1 MKKVLNRLTQYE
13 TLSEDESR
21 NIIIE
26 ISEGKLNTSEIAS
39 FLTIFMIRN
48 ITIEELNGF
57 RKALIEL
64 SLKINLDEYDLID
77 LCGTG
82 GDEKDTFNISTLA
95 SFVTAG
101 SGVKVAKHGNYG
113 VSSSCGSSNVLE
125 SLGLNFNNNS
135 NKIKEAVDKANICFL
150 HAPLFHPAMK
160 NVAPVRKELGLKTFF
175 NMLGPMVNPTMPKK
189 QIVGVYNLELARIYN
204 YLYQQTDISYNVI
217 HSLDGYDEIS
227 LTGDTKVYSRESEFI
242 LESKDFNL
250 KNIKSDSIKGGIDIK
265 SSSKIFMNVLNGNGT
280 NDQEDVVCANAS
292 LAIAIS
298 KKEKAC
304 CANRANRVSRVAGAH
319 EPCYT
324 NQSRVL
330 SYASKHS

>member
-13 TLSEDESR
+13 TLTEDESR

-26 ISEGKLNTSEIAS
+26 ISEGKLNTSEISS

-64 SLKINLDEYDLID
+64 SLKIDLEEFDPID

-125 SLGLNFNNNS
+125 SLGLNFNNDS

-175 NMLGPMVNPTMPKK
+175 NMLGPMVNPSMPKK

-204 YLYQQTDISYNVI
+204 YLYQLTDINYNII

-227 LTGDTKVYSRESEFI
+227 LTGNTKVYSRKSEFI
-242 LESKDFNL
+242 LESEDFNL
-250 KNIKSDSIKGGIDIK
+250 KNINPLDIKGGIDIK
-265 SSSKIFMNVLNGNGT
+265 SSSKIFMNVLNGNGS
-280 NDQEDVVCANAS
+280 NHQENVVCANAS

-298 KKEKAC
+298 KEISILDAFEEAKESIKSGKALKC
-304 CANRANRVSRVAGAH
+304 FNNLI
-319 EPCYT
+319 
-324 NQSRVL
+324 NIM
-330 SYASKHS
+330 K

>member
-13 TLSEDESR
+13 TLTEDESR

-26 ISEGKLNTSEIAS
+26 ISEGKLNTSEISS

-64 SLKINLDEYDLID
+64 SLKIDLEEFDPID

-125 SLGLNFNNNS
+125 SLGLNFNNDS

-175 NMLGPMVNPTMPKK
+175 NMLGPMVNPSMPKK

-204 YLYQQTDISYNVI
+204 YLYQLTDINYNII

-227 LTGDTKVYSRESEFI
+227 LTGNTKVYSRKSEFI
-242 LESKDFNL
+242 LESEDFNL
-250 KNIKSDSIKGGIDIK
+250 KNINPVDIKGGIDIK
-265 SSSKIFMNVLNGNGT
+265 SSSKIFMNVLNGDGSNH
-280 NDQEDVVCANAS
+280 QENVVCANAS

-298 KKEKAC
+298 KEISILDAFEEAKESIKSGKALKC
-304 CANRANRVSRVAGAH
+304 FNNLI
-319 EPCYT
+319 
-324 NQSRVL
+324 NIM
-330 SYASKHS
+330 K

>member
-1 MKKVLNRLTQYE
+1 MKKILNRLTQYE
-13 TLSEDESR
+13 TLTENESR
-21 NIIIE
+21 NIIID
-26 ISEGKLNTSEIAS
+26 ISEGKLNTSQISS
-39 FLTIFMIRN
+39 FLTIFMVRN

-64 SLKINLDEYDLID
+64 SLKIDLKEFDPID

-125 SLGLNFNNNS
+125 YLDLKFNNDS
-135 NKIKEAVDKANICFL
+135 DKIRKAVDKANICFL

-175 NMLGPMVNPTMPKK
+175 NMLGPMVNPSMPEK
-189 QIVGVYNLELARIYN
+189 QVVGVYNLELARIYN
-204 YLYQQTDISYNVI
+204 YLYQTTDINYNII
-217 HSLDGYDEIS
+217 HSIDGYDEIS
-227 LTGDTKVYSRESEFI
+227 LTNGTKVYSRESEFI
-242 LESKDFNL
+242 LGSEDFNL
-250 KNIKSDSIKGGIDIK
+250 KNIDSKNIIGGKDIK
-265 SSSKIFMNVLNGNGT
+265 SSSKIFIDVLNGKGST
-280 NDQEDVVCANAS
+280 DQENVVCANAS

-298 KKEKAC
+298 KDVSIIEAFNQAKESIKTKNALKC
-304 CANRANRVSRVAGAH
+304 FNDLINIM
-319 EPCYT
+319 
-324 NQSRVL
+324 
-330 SYASKHS
+330 K

>member
-1 MKKVLNRLTQYE
+1 MKKILNRLTQYE
-13 TLSEDESR
+13 TLTENESR
-21 NIIIE
+21 NIIID
-26 ISEGKLNTSEIAS
+26 ISEGKLNTSQISS

-64 SLKINLDEYDLID
+64 SLKIDLKEFDPID

-101 SGVKVAKHGNYG
+101 SGAKVAKHGNYG

-125 SLGLNFNNNS
+125 YLDLKFNNDS
-135 NKIKEAVDKANICFL
+135 DKIRKAVDKANICFL

-175 NMLGPMVNPTMPKK
+175 NMLGPMVNPSMPEK
-189 QIVGVYNLELARIYN
+189 QVVGVYNLELARIYN
-204 YLYQQTDISYNVI
+204 YLYQTTDINYNII
-217 HSLDGYDEIS
+217 HSIDGYDEIS
-227 LTGDTKVYSRESEFI
+227 LTNGTKVYSRESEFI
-242 LESKDFNL
+242 LGSEDFNL
-250 KNIKSDSIKGGIDIK
+250 KDIDSKNIIGGKDIK
-265 SSSKIFMNVLNGNGT
+265 SSSKIFIDVLNGKGST
-280 NDQEDVVCANAS
+280 DQENVVCANAS

-298 KKEKAC
+298 KDISIIEAFNQAKESIKTKNALKC
-304 CANRANRVSRVAGAH
+304 FNDLINIM
-319 EPCYT
+319 
-324 NQSRVL
+324 
-330 SYASKHS
+330 K

>member
-1 MKKVLNRLTQYE
+1 MKKILNRLTQYE
-13 TLSEDESR
+13 TLTENESR
-21 NIIIE
+21 NIIID
-26 ISEGKLNTSEIAS
+26 ISEGKLNTSQISS

-64 SLKINLDEYDLID
+64 SLKIDLKEFDPID

-101 SGVKVAKHGNYG
+101 SGAKVAKHGNYG

-125 SLGLNFNNNS
+125 YLDLKFNNDS
-135 NKIKEAVDKANICFL
+135 DKIRRAVDKANICFL

-175 NMLGPMVNPTMPKK
+175 NMLGPMVNPSMPEK
-189 QIVGVYNLELARIYN
+189 QVVGVYNLELARIYN
-204 YLYQQTDISYNVI
+204 YLYQTTDINYNII
-217 HSLDGYDEIS
+217 HSIDGYDEIS
-227 LTGDTKVYSRESEFI
+227 LTNGTKVYSRESEFI
-242 LESKDFNL
+242 LGSEDFNL
-250 KNIKSDSIKGGIDIK
+250 KNIDSKNIIGGKDIK
-265 SSSKIFMNVLNGNGT
+265 SSSKIFMDVLNGKGST
-280 NDQEDVVCANAS
+280 DQENVVCANAS

-298 KKEKAC
+298 KDVSIIEAFNQAKESIKTKNALKC
-304 CANRANRVSRVAGAH
+304 FNDLINIM
-319 EPCYT
+319 
-324 NQSRVL
+324 
-330 SYASKHS
+330 K

>member
-13 TLSEDESR
+13 TLTEEESR

-26 ISEGKLNTSEIAS
+26 ISEGKLNTSEISS

-64 SLKINLDEYDLID
+64 SLKIDLDEFDPID

-125 SLGLNFNNNS
+125 SLGLNFNNDS

-175 NMLGPMVNPTMPKK
+175 NMLGPMVNPSMPKK

-204 YLYQQTDISYNVI
+204 YLYQLTDINYNII

-227 LTGDTKVYSRESEFI
+227 LTGNTKVYSRKSEFI
-242 LESKDFNL
+242 LESEDFNL
-250 KNIKSDSIKGGIDIK
+250 KNINPLDIKGGIDIK
-265 SSSKIFMNVLNGNGT
+265 SSSKIFMNVLNGNGS
-280 NDQEDVVCANAS
+280 NHQENVVCANAS

-298 KKEKAC
+298 KEISILDAFEEAKESIKSGKALKC
-304 CANRANRVSRVAGAH
+304 FNNLI
-319 EPCYT
+319 
-324 NQSRVL
+324 NIM
-330 SYASKHS
+330 K

>member
-1 MKKVLNRLTQYE
+1 MKKILNRLTQYE
-13 TLSEDESR
+13 TLTEKESR
-21 NIIIE
+21 AIIID
-26 ISEGKLNTSEIAS
+26 ISEGKLNTSEISS

-64 SLKINLDEYDLID
+64 SLKIDLNEFDPID

-125 SLGLNFNNNS
+125 YLDLKFNNDS
-135 NKIKEAVDKANICFL
+135 DKIRKAVDKANICFL

-175 NMLGPMVNPTMPKK
+175 NMLGPMVNPSMPKK
-189 QIVGVYNLELARIYN
+189 QVVGVYNLELARIYN
-204 YLYQQTDISYNVI
+204 YLYQTTDINYNII
-217 HSLDGYDEIS
+217 HSIDGYDEIS
-227 LTGDTKVYSRESEFI
+227 LTKGTKVYSRESEFI
-242 LESKDFNL
+242 LDSEDFNL
-250 KNIKSDSIKGGIDIK
+250 KDIDSENIRGGKDIE
-265 SSSKIFMNVLNGNGT
+265 SSSKIFMNVLNGEAS
-280 NDQEDVVCANAS
+280 NDQENVVCANAS

-298 KKEKAC
+298 KDISIIEAFDKAKESIKTKNALKC
-304 CANRANRVSRVAGAH
+304 FNELINIM
-319 EPCYT
+319 
-324 NQSRVL
+324 
-330 SYASKHS
+330 K

>member
-1 MKKVLNRLTQYE
+1 MKKILNRLTQYE
-13 TLSEDESR
+13 TLTENESR
-21 NIIIE
+21 NIIID
-26 ISEGKLNTSEIAS
+26 ISEGKLNTSQISS

-64 SLKINLDEYDLID
+64 SLKIDLKEFDPID

-113 VSSSCGSSNVLE
+113 VSSNCGSSNVLE
-125 SLGLNFNNNS
+125 YLDLKFNNDS
-135 NKIKEAVDKANICFL
+135 DKIRKAVDKANICFL

-175 NMLGPMVNPTMPKK
+175 NMLGPMVNPSMPEK
-189 QIVGVYNLELARIYN
+189 QVVGVYNLELARIYN
-204 YLYQQTDISYNVI
+204 YLYQTTDINYNII
-217 HSLDGYDEIS
+217 HSIDGYDEIS
-227 LTGDTKVYSRESEFI
+227 LTNGTKVYSRESEFI
-242 LESKDFNL
+242 LGSEDFNL
-250 KNIKSDSIKGGIDIK
+250 KNIDSKNIIGGKDIK
-265 SSSKIFMNVLNGNGT
+265 SSSKIFMDVLNGNGST
-280 NDQEDVVCANAS
+280 DQENVVCANAS

-298 KKEKAC
+298 KDVSIIEAFNQAKESIKTKNALKC
-304 CANRANRVSRVAGAH
+304 FNDLINIM
-319 EPCYT
+319 
-324 NQSRVL
+324 
-330 SYASKHS
+330 K

>member
-1 MKKVLNRLTQYE
+1 MKKILNRLTQYE
-13 TLSEDESR
+13 TLTENESR
-21 NIIIE
+21 NIIID
-26 ISEGKLNTSEIAS
+26 ISEGKLNTSQISS

-64 SLKINLDEYDLID
+64 SLKIDLKEFDPID

-101 SGVKVAKHGNYG
+101 SGAKVAKHGNYG

-125 SLGLNFNNNS
+125 YLDLKFNNDS
-135 NKIKEAVDKANICFL
+135 DKIRKAVDKANICFL

-175 NMLGPMVNPTMPKK
+175 NMLGPMVNPSMPEK
-189 QIVGVYNLELARIYN
+189 QVVGVYNLELARIYN
-204 YLYQQTDISYNVI
+204 YLYQTTDINYNII
-217 HSLDGYDEIS
+217 HSIDGYDEIS
-227 LTGDTKVYSRESEFI
+227 LTNGTKVYSRESEFI
-242 LESKDFNL
+242 LGSEDFNL
-250 KNIKSDSIKGGIDIK
+250 KDIDSKNIIGGKDIK
-265 SSSKIFMNVLNGNGT
+265 SSSKIFIDVLNGKGST
-280 NDQEDVVCANAS
+280 DQENVVCANAS

-298 KKEKAC
+298 KDVSIIEAFNQAKESIKTKNALKC
-304 CANRANRVSRVAGAH
+304 FNDLINIM
-319 EPCYT
+319 
-324 NQSRVL
+324 
-330 SYASKHS
+330 K

>member
-1 MKKVLNRLTQYE
+1 MKKILNRLTQYE
-13 TLSEDESR
+13 TLTENESR
-21 NIIIE
+21 NIIID
-26 ISEGKLNTSEIAS
+26 ISEGKLNTSQISS

-64 SLKINLDEYDLID
+64 SLKIDLKEFDPID

-125 SLGLNFNNNS
+125 YLDLKFNNDS
-135 NKIKEAVDKANICFL
+135 DKIRKAVDKANICFL

-175 NMLGPMVNPTMPKK
+175 NMLGPMVNPSMPEK
-189 QIVGVYNLELARIYN
+189 QVVGVYNLELARIYN
-204 YLYQQTDISYNVI
+204 YLYQTTDINYNII
-217 HSLDGYDEIS
+217 HSIDGYDEIS
-227 LTGDTKVYSRESEFI
+227 LTKGTKVYSRESEFI
-242 LESKDFNL
+242 LGSEDFNL
-250 KNIKSDSIKGGIDIK
+250 KDIDSKNIIGGKDIK
-265 SSSKIFMNVLNGNGT
+265 SSSKIFMDVLNGKGS
-280 NDQEDVVCANAS
+280 NDQENVVCANAS
-292 LAIAIS
+292 LAIALSKDIS
-298 KKEKAC
+298 IIEAFNQAKESIKTKNALKC
-304 CANRANRVSRVAGAH
+304 FYDLINIM
-319 EPCYT
+319 
-324 NQSRVL
+324 
-330 SYASKHS
+330 K

>member
-1 MKKVLNRLTQYE
+1 MKKILNRLTQYE
-13 TLSEDESR
+13 TLTENESR
-21 NIIIE
+21 NIIID
-26 ISEGKLNTSEIAS
+26 ISEGKLNTSQISS

-64 SLKINLDEYDLID
+64 SLKIDLKEFDPID

-125 SLGLNFNNNS
+125 YLDLKFNNDS
-135 NKIKEAVDKANICFL
+135 DKIRKAVDKANICFL

-175 NMLGPMVNPTMPKK
+175 NMLGPMVNPSMPEK

-204 YLYQQTDISYNVI
+204 YLYQTTDINYNII
-217 HSLDGYDEIS
+217 HSIDGYDEIS
-227 LTGDTKVYSRESEFI
+227 LTNGTKVYSRESEFI
-242 LESKDFNL
+242 LGSEDFNL
-250 KNIKSDSIKGGIDIK
+250 KNIDSKNIIGGKDIK
-265 SSSKIFMNVLNGNGT
+265 SSSKIFMDVLNGKGST
-280 NDQEDVVCANAS
+280 YQENVVCANAS

-298 KKEKAC
+298 KDVSIIEAFNQAKESIKTKNALKC
-304 CANRANRVSRVAGAH
+304 FNDLINIM
-319 EPCYT
+319 
-324 NQSRVL
+324 
-330 SYASKHS
+330 K

>member
-1 MKKVLNRLTQYE
+1 MKKILNRLTQYE
-13 TLSEDESR
+13 TLTENESR
-21 NIIIE
+21 NIIID
-26 ISEGKLNTSEIAS
+26 ISEGKLNTSQISS

-64 SLKINLDEYDLID
+64 SLKIDLKEFDPID

-125 SLGLNFNNNS
+125 YLDLKFNNDS
-135 NKIKEAVDKANICFL
+135 DKIRKAVDKANICFL

-175 NMLGPMVNPTMPKK
+175 NMLGPMVNPSMPKK
-189 QIVGVYNLELARIYN
+189 QVVGVYNLELARIYN
-204 YLYQQTDISYNVI
+204 YLYQTTDINYNII
-217 HSLDGYDEIS
+217 HSIDGYDEIS
-227 LTGDTKVYSRESEFI
+227 LTKGTKVYSRESEFI
-242 LESKDFNL
+242 LGSEDFNL
-250 KNIKSDSIKGGIDIK
+250 KDIDSKNIIGGKDIK
-265 SSSKIFMNVLNGNGT
+265 SSSKIFMDVLNGKGS
-280 NDQEDVVCANAS
+280 NDQENVVCANAS

-298 KKEKAC
+298 KDISIIEAFNQAKESIKTKNALKC
-304 CANRANRVSRVAGAH
+304 FNDLINIM
-319 EPCYT
+319 
-324 NQSRVL
+324 
-330 SYASKHS
+330 K

>member
-1 MKKVLNRLTQYE
+1 MKKILNRLTQYE
-13 TLSEDESR
+13 TLTENESR
-21 NIIIE
+21 NIIID
-26 ISEGKLNTSEIAS
+26 ISEGKLNTSQISS

-64 SLKINLDEYDLID
+64 SLKIDLKEFDPID

-125 SLGLNFNNNS
+125 YLDLKFNNDS
-135 NKIKEAVDKANICFL
+135 DKIRKAVDKANICFL

-175 NMLGPMVNPTMPKK
+175 NMLGPMVNPSMPEK
-189 QIVGVYNLELARIYN
+189 QVVGVYNLELARIYN
-204 YLYQQTDISYNVI
+204 YLYQTTDINYNII
-217 HSLDGYDEIS
+217 HSIDGYDEIS
-227 LTGDTKVYSRESEFI
+227 LTNGTKVYSRESEFI
-242 LESKDFNL
+242 LGSEDFNL
-250 KNIKSDSIKGGIDIK
+250 KNIDSKNIIGGKDIK
-265 SSSKIFMNVLNGNGT
+265 SSSKIFMDVLNGKGST
-280 NDQEDVVCANAS
+280 DQENVVCANAS
-292 LAIAIS
+292 LAIAIYKDVS
-298 KKEKAC
+298 IIEAFNQAKESIKTKNALKC
-304 CANRANRVSRVAGAH
+304 FNDLINIM
-319 EPCYT
+319 
-324 NQSRVL
+324 
-330 SYASKHS
+330 K

>member
-1 MKKVLNRLTQYE
+1 MKKILNRLTQYE
-13 TLSEDESR
+13 TLTEKESR
-21 NIIIE
+21 NNIID
-26 ISEGKLNTSEIAS
+26 ISEGKLNTSEISS

-64 SLKINLDEYDLID
+64 SIKIDLNEFDPID

-125 SLGLNFNNNS
+125 YLDLKFNNDS
-135 NKIKEAVDKANICFL
+135 DKIRKAVDKANICFL

-175 NMLGPMVNPTMPKK
+175 NMLGPMVNPSMPKK
-189 QIVGVYNLELARIYN
+189 QVVGVYNLELARIYN
-204 YLYQQTDISYNVI
+204 YLYQTTDINYNII
-217 HSLDGYDEIS
+217 HSIDGYDEIS
-227 LTGDTKVYSRESEFI
+227 LTKGTKVYSRESEFI
-242 LESKDFNL
+242 LDSKDFSL
-250 KNIKSDSIKGGIDIK
+250 KDIDSKNIRGGKDIE
-265 SSSKIFMNVLNGNGT
+265 SSSKIFMDVLNGEAS
-280 NDQEDVVCANAS
+280 NDQENVVCANAS

-298 KKEKAC
+298 KDISIIEAFDKAKESIKTKNALKC
-304 CANRANRVSRVAGAH
+304 FNELINIM
-319 EPCYT
+319 
-324 NQSRVL
+324 
-330 SYASKHS
+330 K

>member
-1 MKKVLNRLTQYE
+1 MKKILNRLTQYE
-13 TLSEDESR
+13 TLTEKESR
-21 NIIIE
+21 NIIIK
-26 ISEGKLNTSEIAS
+26 ISEGKLNTSEISS

-64 SLKINLDEYDLID
+64 SLKIDLNEFDPID

-125 SLGLNFNNNS
+125 HLGLKFNNDS
-135 NKIKEAVDKANICFL
+135 DKIKRAVDKANICFL

-175 NMLGPMVNPTMPKK
+175 NMLGPMVNPSMPKK
-189 QIVGVYNLELARIYN
+189 QIVGVYSLELARIYN
-204 YLYQQTDISYNVI
+204 YLYQTTDINYNII
-217 HSLDGYDEIS
+217 HSIDGYDEIS
-227 LTGDTKVYSRESEFI
+227 LTKGTKIYSRESEFI

-250 KNIKSDSIKGGIDIK
+250 QDIESSKISGGKDVE
-265 SSSKIFMNVLNGNGT
+265 SSSKIFMDVLNGNAST
-280 NDQEDVVCANAS
+280 EQENVVCANAS

-298 KKEKAC
+298 KNIPIIEAFVNAKESIKTKNALNC
-304 CANRANRVSRVAGAH
+304 FNNLI
-319 EPCYT
+319 
-324 NQSRVL
+324 NIM
-330 SYASKHS
+330 K

>member
-1 MKKVLNRLTQYE
+1 MKKILNRLTQYE
-13 TLSEDESR
+13 TLTEKESR
-21 NIIIE
+21 GIIID
-26 ISEGKLNTSEIAS
+26 ISEGKLNTSEISS

-64 SLKINLDEYDLID
+64 SLKINLNEFDPID

-125 SLGLNFNNNS
+125 YLDLKFNNDS
-135 NKIKEAVDKANICFL
+135 DKIRKAVDKANICFL

-175 NMLGPMVNPTMPKK
+175 NMLGPMVNPSMPKK
-189 QIVGVYNLELARIYN
+189 QVVGVYNLELARIYN
-204 YLYQQTDISYNVI
+204 YLYQTTDINYNII
-217 HSLDGYDEIS
+217 HSIDGYDEIS
-227 LTGDTKVYSRESEFI
+227 LTKGTKVYSRKSEFI
-242 LESKDFNL
+242 LDSEDFNL
-250 KNIKSDSIKGGIDIK
+250 KDIDSENIRGGKDIE
-265 SSSKIFMNVLNGNGT
+265 SSSKIFMNVLNGEAS
-280 NDQEDVVCANAS
+280 NDQENVVCANAS

-298 KKEKAC
+298 KDISIIEAFYKAKESIKTKNALKC
-304 CANRANRVSRVAGAH
+304 FNKLINIM
-319 EPCYT
+319 
-324 NQSRVL
+324 
-330 SYASKHS
+330 K

>member
-1 MKKVLNRLTQYE
+1 MKKILNRLTQYE
-13 TLSEDESR
+13 TLTEKESR
-21 NIIIE
+21 DIIID
-26 ISEGKLNTSEIAS
+26 ISEGKLNTSEISS

-64 SLKINLDEYDLID
+64 SLKIDLNEFDPID

-125 SLGLNFNNNS
+125 YLDLKFNNDS
-135 NKIKEAVDKANICFL
+135 DKIRKAVDKANICFL

-175 NMLGPMVNPTMPKK
+175 NMLGPMVNPSMPKK
-189 QIVGVYNLELARIYN
+189 QVVGVYNLELARIYN
-204 YLYQQTDISYNVI
+204 YLYQTTDINYNII
-217 HSLDGYDEIS
+217 HSIDGYDEIS
-227 LTGDTKVYSRESEFI
+227 LTKGTKVYSRESEFV
-242 LESKDFNL
+242 LDSKDFSL
-250 KNIKSDSIKGGIDIK
+250 KDIDSKNIRGGKDIE
-265 SSSKIFMNVLNGNGT
+265 SSSKIFMDVLNGEAS
-280 NDQEDVVCANAS
+280 NDQENVVCANAS

-298 KKEKAC
+298 KDISIIEAFDKAKESIKTKNALKC
-304 CANRANRVSRVAGAH
+304 FNELINIM
-319 EPCYT
+319 
-324 NQSRVL
+324 
-330 SYASKHS
+330 K

>member
-1 MKKVLNRLTQYE
+1 MKKILNRLTQYE
-13 TLSEDESR
+13 TLTENESR
-21 NIIIE
+21 NIIID
-26 ISEGKLNTSEIAS
+26 ISEGKLNTSQISS
-39 FLTIFMIRN
+39 FLTIFMVRN

-64 SLKINLDEYDLID
+64 SLKIDLKEFDPID

-125 SLGLNFNNNS
+125 YLDLKFNNDS
-135 NKIKEAVDKANICFL
+135 DKIRKAVDKANICFL

-175 NMLGPMVNPTMPKK
+175 NMLGPMVNPSMPEK
-189 QIVGVYNLELARIYN
+189 QVVGVYNLELARIYN
-204 YLYQQTDISYNVI
+204 YLYQTTDINYNII
-217 HSLDGYDEIS
+217 HSIDGYDEIS
-227 LTGDTKVYSRESEFI
+227 LTNGTKVYSRESEFI
-242 LESKDFNL
+242 LGSEDFNL
-250 KNIKSDSIKGGIDIK
+250 KNIDSKNIIGGKDIK
-265 SSSKIFMNVLNGNGT
+265 SSSKIFMDVLNGKSST
-280 NDQEDVVCANAS
+280 DQENVVCANAS

-298 KKEKAC
+298 KDISIIEAFNQAKESIKTKNALKC
-304 CANRANRVSRVAGAH
+304 FYDLINIM
-319 EPCYT
+319 
-324 NQSRVL
+324 
-330 SYASKHS
+330 K

>member
-1 MKKVLNRLTQYE
+1 
-13 TLSEDESR
+13 
-21 NIIIE
+21 
-26 ISEGKLNTSEIAS
+26 
-39 FLTIFMIRN
+39 MIRN

-64 SLKINLDEYDLID
+64 SLKIDLNEFDPID

-125 SLGLNFNNNS
+125 YLDLKFNNDS
-135 NKIKEAVDKANICFL
+135 DKIRKAVDKANICFL

-175 NMLGPMVNPTMPKK
+175 NMLGPMVNPSMPKK
-189 QIVGVYNLELARIYN
+189 QVVGVYNLELARIYN
-204 YLYQQTDISYNVI
+204 YLYQTTDINYNII
-217 HSLDGYDEIS
+217 HSIDGYDEIS
-227 LTGDTKVYSRESEFI
+227 LTKGTKVYSRESEFI
-242 LESKDFNL
+242 LDSKDFSL
-250 KNIKSDSIKGGIDIK
+250 KDIDSKNIRGGKDIE
-265 SSSKIFMNVLNGNGT
+265 SSSKIFMDVLNGEAS
-280 NDQEDVVCANAS
+280 NDQENVVCANAS

-298 KKEKAC
+298 KNISIIEAFDRAKESIKTKNALKC
-304 CANRANRVSRVAGAH
+304 FNELINIM
-319 EPCYT
+319 
-324 NQSRVL
+324 
-330 SYASKHS
+330 K

>member
-1 MKKVLNRLTQYE
+1 MKKILNRLTQYE
-13 TLSEDESR
+13 TLTENESR
-21 NIIIE
+21 NIIID
-26 ISEGKLNTSEIAS
+26 ISEGKLNTSQISS

-64 SLKINLDEYDLID
+64 SLKIDLKEFDPID

-125 SLGLNFNNNS
+125 YLDLKFNNDS
-135 NKIKEAVDKANICFL
+135 DKIRKAVDKANICFL

-175 NMLGPMVNPTMPKK
+175 NMLGPMVNPSMPEK
-189 QIVGVYNLELARIYN
+189 QVIGVYNLELARIYN
-204 YLYQQTDISYNVI
+204 YLYQTTDINYNII
-217 HSLDGYDEIS
+217 HSIDGYDEIS
-227 LTGDTKVYSRESEFI
+227 LTNGTKVYSRESEFI
-242 LESKDFNL
+242 LGSEDFNL
-250 KNIKSDSIKGGIDIK
+250 KNIDSKNIIGGKDIK
-265 SSSKIFMNVLNGNGT
+265 SSSKIFMDVLNGKGST
-280 NDQEDVVCANAS
+280 DQENVVCANAS

-298 KKEKAC
+298 KDVSIIEAFNQAKESIKTKNALKC
-304 CANRANRVSRVAGAH
+304 FNDLINIM
-319 EPCYT
+319 
-324 NQSRVL
+324 
-330 SYASKHS
+330 K

>member
-1 MKKVLNRLTQYE
+1 MKKILNRLTQYE
-13 TLSEDESR
+13 TLTEKESR
-21 NIIIE
+21 NIIID
-26 ISEGKLNTSEIAS
+26 ISEGKLNTSEISS

-64 SLKINLDEYDLID
+64 SLKIDLNEFDPID

-125 SLGLNFNNNS
+125 YLDLKFNNDS
-135 NKIKEAVDKANICFL
+135 DKIRKAVDKANICFL

-175 NMLGPMVNPTMPKK
+175 NMLGPMVNPSMPKK
-189 QIVGVYNLELARIYN
+189 QVVGVYNLELARIYN
-204 YLYQQTDISYNVI
+204 YLYQTTDINYNII
-217 HSLDGYDEIS
+217 HSIDGYDEIS
-227 LTGDTKVYSRESEFI
+227 LTKGTKVYSRKSEFI
-242 LESKDFNL
+242 LDSEDFNL
-250 KNIKSDSIKGGIDIK
+250 KDIDSKNIRGGKDIE
-265 SSSKIFMNVLNGNGT
+265 SSSKIFMDVLNGEAS
-280 NDQEDVVCANAS
+280 NDQENVVCANAS

-298 KKEKAC
+298 KDISIIEAFDKAKESIKTKNALKC
-304 CANRANRVSRVAGAH
+304 FNELINIM
-319 EPCYT
+319 
-324 NQSRVL
+324 
-330 SYASKHS
+330 K

>member
-1 MKKVLNRLTQYE
+1 MKKILNRLTQYE
-13 TLSEDESR
+13 TLTENESR
-21 NIIIE
+21 NIIID
-26 ISEGKLNTSEIAS
+26 ISEGKLNTSQISS

-64 SLKINLDEYDLID
+64 SLKIDLKEFDPID

-125 SLGLNFNNNS
+125 YLDLKFNNDS
-135 NKIKEAVDKANICFL
+135 DKIRKAVDKANICFL

-175 NMLGPMVNPTMPKK
+175 NMLGPMVNPSMPEK
-189 QIVGVYNLELARIYN
+189 QVVGVYNLELARIYN
-204 YLYQQTDISYNVI
+204 YLYQTTDINYNII
-217 HSLDGYDEIS
+217 HSIDGYDEIS
-227 LTGDTKVYSRESEFI
+227 LTNGTKVYSRESEFI
-242 LESKDFNL
+242 LGSEDFNL
-250 KNIKSDSIKGGIDIK
+250 KDIDSKNIIGGKDIK
-265 SSSKIFMNVLNGNGT
+265 SSSKIFMDVLNGKGS
-280 NDQEDVVCANAS
+280 NDQENVVCANAS

-298 KKEKAC
+298 KDISIIEAFNQAKESIKTKNALKC
-304 CANRANRVSRVAGAH
+304 FYDLINIM
-319 EPCYT
+319 
-324 NQSRVL
+324 
-330 SYASKHS
+330 K

>member
-1 MKKVLNRLTQYE
+1 MKKILNRLTQYE
-13 TLSEDESR
+13 TLTEKESR
-21 NIIIE
+21 DIIID
-26 ISEGKLNTSEIAS
+26 ISEGKLNTSEISS

-64 SLKINLDEYDLID
+64 SLKIDLNEFDPID

-125 SLGLNFNNNS
+125 YLDLKFNNDS
-135 NKIKEAVDKANICFL
+135 DKIRKAVDKANICFL

-175 NMLGPMVNPTMPKK
+175 NMLGPMVNPSMPKK
-189 QIVGVYNLELARIYN
+189 QVVGVYNLELARIYN
-204 YLYQQTDISYNVI
+204 YLYQTTDINYNII
-217 HSLDGYDEIS
+217 HSIDGYDEIS
-227 LTGDTKVYSRESEFI
+227 LTKGTKVYSRESEFI
-242 LESKDFNL
+242 LDSKDFSL
-250 KNIKSDSIKGGIDIK
+250 KDIDSKNIRGGKDID
-265 SSSKIFMNVLNGNGT
+265 SSSKIFMDVLNGEAS
-280 NDQEDVVCANAS
+280 NDQENVVCANAS

-298 KKEKAC
+298 KDISIIEAFDKAKESIKTKNALKC
-304 CANRANRVSRVAGAH
+304 FNELINIM
-319 EPCYT
+319 
-324 NQSRVL
+324 
-330 SYASKHS
+330 K

>member
-1 MKKVLNRLTQYE
+1 MKKILNRLTQYE
-13 TLSEDESR
+13 TLTENESR
-21 NIIIE
+21 NIIID
-26 ISEGKLNTSEIAS
+26 ISEGKLNTSQISS

-64 SLKINLDEYDLID
+64 SLKIDLKEFDPID

-125 SLGLNFNNNS
+125 YLDLKFNNDS
-135 NKIKEAVDKANICFL
+135 DKIRKAVDKANICFL

-175 NMLGPMVNPTMPKK
+175 NMLGPMVNPSMPEK
-189 QIVGVYNLELARIYN
+189 QVVGVYNLELARIYN
-204 YLYQQTDISYNVI
+204 YLYQTTDINYNII
-217 HSLDGYDEIS
+217 HSIDGYDEIS
-227 LTGDTKVYSRESEFI
+227 LTKDTKVYSRESEFI
-242 LESKDFNL
+242 LGSEDFNL
-250 KNIKSDSIKGGIDIK
+250 KDIDSKNIIGGKDIK
-265 SSSKIFMNVLNGNGT
+265 SSSKIFMDVLNGKGST
-280 NDQEDVVCANAS
+280 DQENVVCANAS

-298 KKEKAC
+298 KDISIIEAFNQAKESIKTKNALKC
-304 CANRANRVSRVAGAH
+304 FYDLINIM
-319 EPCYT
+319 
-324 NQSRVL
+324 
-330 SYASKHS
+330 K

>member
-1 MKKVLNRLTQYE
+1 MKKILNRLTQYE
-13 TLSEDESR
+13 TLTENESR
-21 NIIIE
+21 NIIID
-26 ISEGKLNTSEIAS
+26 ISEGKLNTSQISS

-64 SLKINLDEYDLID
+64 SLKIDLKEFDPID

-125 SLGLNFNNNS
+125 YLDLKFNNDS
-135 NKIKEAVDKANICFL
+135 DKIRKAVDKANICFL

-175 NMLGPMVNPTMPKK
+175 NMLGPMVNPSMPEK
-189 QIVGVYNLELARIYN
+189 QVVGVYNLELARIYN
-204 YLYQQTDISYNVI
+204 YLYQTTDIDYNII
-217 HSLDGYDEIS
+217 HSIDGYDEIS
-227 LTGDTKVYSRESEFI
+227 LTNGTKVYSRESEFI
-242 LESKDFNL
+242 LGSEDFNL
-250 KNIKSDSIKGGIDIK
+250 KNIDSKNIIGGKDIK
-265 SSSKIFMNVLNGNGT
+265 SSSKIFMDVLNGNGS
-280 NDQEDVVCANAS
+280 NDQENVVCANAS
-292 LAIAIS
+292 LAIALSKDIS
-298 KKEKAC
+298 IIEAFNQAKESIKTKNALKC
-304 CANRANRVSRVAGAH
+304 FNDLINIM
-319 EPCYT
+319 
-324 NQSRVL
+324 
-330 SYASKHS
+330 K

>member
-1 MKKVLNRLTQYE
+1 MKKILNRLTQYE
-13 TLSEDESR
+13 TLTENESR
-21 NIIIE
+21 NIIID
-26 ISEGKLNTSEIAS
+26 ISEGKLNTSQISS

-64 SLKINLDEYDLID
+64 SLKIDLKEFDPID

-125 SLGLNFNNNS
+125 YLDLKFNNDS
-135 NKIKEAVDKANICFL
+135 DKIRKAVDKANICFL

-175 NMLGPMVNPTMPKK
+175 NMLGPMVNPSMPEK
-189 QIVGVYNLELARIYN
+189 QVVGVYNLELARIYN
-204 YLYQQTDISYNVI
+204 YLYQTTDINYNII
-217 HSLDGYDEIS
+217 HSIDGYDEIS
-227 LTGDTKVYSRESEFI
+227 LTNGTKVYSRESEFI
-242 LESKDFNL
+242 LGSEDFNL
-250 KNIKSDSIKGGIDIK
+250 KDIDSKNIIGGKDIK
-265 SSSKIFMNVLNGNGT
+265 SSSKIFMDVLNGKGST
-280 NDQEDVVCANAS
+280 DQENVVCANAS

-298 KKEKAC
+298 KDVSIIEAFNQAKESIKTKNALKC
-304 CANRANRVSRVAGAH
+304 FNDLINIM
-319 EPCYT
+319 
-324 NQSRVL
+324 
-330 SYASKHS
+330 K

>member
-1 MKKVLNRLTQYE
+1 MKKILNRLTQYE
-13 TLSEDESR
+13 TLTENESR
-21 NIIIE
+21 NIIID
-26 ISEGKLNTSEIAS
+26 ISEGKLNTSQISS

-64 SLKINLDEYDLID
+64 SLKIDLKEFDPID

-125 SLGLNFNNNS
+125 YLDLKFNNDS
-135 NKIKEAVDKANICFL
+135 DKIRKAVDKANICFL

-175 NMLGPMVNPTMPKK
+175 NMLGPMVNPSMPEK
-189 QIVGVYNLELARIYN
+189 QVVGVYNLELARIYN
-204 YLYQQTDISYNVI
+204 YLYQTTDINYNII
-217 HSLDGYDEIS
+217 HSIDGYDEIS
-227 LTGDTKVYSRESEFI
+227 LTNGTKVYSRESEFI
-242 LESKDFNL
+242 LGSEDFNL
-250 KNIKSDSIKGGIDIK
+250 KNIDSKNIIGGKDIK
-265 SSSKIFMNVLNGNGT
+265 SSSKIFMDVLNGNGST
-280 NDQEDVVCANAS
+280 DQENVVCANAS
-292 LAIAIS
+292 LAIALSKDIS
-298 KKEKAC
+298 IIEAFNQAKESIKTKNALKC
-304 CANRANRVSRVAGAH
+304 FNDLINIM
-319 EPCYT
+319 
-324 NQSRVL
+324 
-330 SYASKHS
+330 K

>member
-1 MKKVLNRLTQYE
+1 MKKILNRLTQYE
-13 TLSEDESR
+13 TLTEKESS
-21 NIIIE
+21 NIIIK
-26 ISEGKLNTSEIAS
+26 ISEGKLNTSEISS

-64 SLKINLDEYDLID
+64 SLKIDLNEFDPID

-125 SLGLNFNNNS
+125 YLDLKFNNDS
-135 NKIKEAVDKANICFL
+135 DKIRKAVDKANICFL

-175 NMLGPMVNPTMPKK
+175 NMLGPMVNPSMPEK
-189 QIVGVYNLELARIYN
+189 QVVGVYNLELARIYN
-204 YLYQQTDISYNVI
+204 YLYQTTDINYNII
-217 HSLDGYDEIS
+217 HSIDGYDEIS
-227 LTGDTKVYSRESEFI
+227 LTNGTKVYSRESEFI
-242 LESKDFNL
+242 LGSEDFNL
-250 KNIKSDSIKGGIDIK
+250 KNIDSKNIIGGKDIK
-265 SSSKIFMNVLNGNGT
+265 SSSKIFMDVLNGKGST
-280 NDQEDVVCANAS
+280 DQENVVCANAS

-298 KKEKAC
+298 KDVSIIEAFNQAKESIKTKNALKC
-304 CANRANRVSRVAGAH
+304 FNDLINIM
-319 EPCYT
+319 
-324 NQSRVL
+324 
-330 SYASKHS
+330 K

>member
-13 TLSEDESR
+13 TLTEDESR

-26 ISEGKLNTSEIAS
+26 ISEGKLNTSEISS

-64 SLKINLDEYDLID
+64 SLKIDLEEFDPID

-125 SLGLNFNNNS
+125 SLGLNFNNDS

-175 NMLGPMVNPTMPKK
+175 NMLGPMVNPSMPKK

-204 YLYQQTDISYNVI
+204 YLYQLTDINYNII

-227 LTGDTKVYSRESEFI
+227 LTGNTKVYSRKSEFI
-242 LESKDFNL
+242 LESEDFNL
-250 KNIKSDSIKGGIDIK
+250 KNINPLDIKGGIDIK
-265 SSSKIFMNVLNGNGT
+265 SSSKIFMNVLNGDGSNH
-280 NDQEDVVCANAS
+280 QENVVCANAS

-298 KKEKAC
+298 KEISILDAFEEAKESIKSGKALKC
-304 CANRANRVSRVAGAH
+304 FNNLI
-319 EPCYT
+319 
-324 NQSRVL
+324 NIM
-330 SYASKHS
+330 K